1 MVKIL
6 LLEDDRHYREIV
18 KRLLLGSYPYAVT
31 SVATELQAWEELS
44 NGEFDLVLLDLYIEG
59 RRCWDTLKRT
69 VEHPGKPVA
78 IVFSCEDTEG
88 NADQAVM
95 RGAFA
100 FLSKPFDFVQFRRTI
115 DSALHARLTAAST
128 EQETCREG

>member
-6 LLEDDRHYREIV
+6 LLEDDLHYREIV

-44 NGEFDLVLLDLYIEG
+44 NGEFDLVLLDLYVEG
-59 RRCWDTLKRT
+59 RRCWKTLERT
-69 VEHPGKPVA
+69 MEHAGKPVA

-88 NADQAVM
+88 NARHAVT

-100 FLSKPFDFVQFRRTI
+100 FLPKPLDFVQFKKTI
-115 DSALHARLTAAST
+115 DSALLARRLTASK
-128 EQETCREG
+128 ERESRRGG